1 MLFLLIL
8 MFFLKKISKNTFI
21 LFQIPHI
28 FHLLFT
34 CTSALSMVHV
44 APAELMLAERNTDGK
59 IEDVP
64 DKVSNVAFIFH
75 PENICSELFMVCQKY
90 TVSPPADFTS

>member
-1 MLFLLIL
+1 
-8 MFFLKKISKNTFI
+8 
-21 LFQIPHI
+21 
-28 FHLLFT
+28 
-34 CTSALSMVHV
+34 
-44 APAELMLAERNTDGK
+44 MLAERNTDGK